1 MSKSVGNVID
11 PHAMVSEYGLDQL
24 RFFLLREVP
33 FGQDGNYSHDA
44 IAGRINS
51 DLANDLGNLAQRSLS
66 MVAKNLEGTV
76 PEPGEFTQEDR
87 EMLAQAD
94 AVVADYRAA
103 FDSLA
108 FHRGLE
114 SVWRVIAS
122 ANRYFTAQQ
131 PWVLRKTDP
140 ERMATVLYVTAE
152 VLRIVALL
160 VQPIMPGSMSRLLE
174 QLGQPEGEAR
184 GFEALGTRIA
194 PGTVLPKPSGVFPR
208 YEEPEALQ
216 G

>member
-1 MSKSVGNVID
+1 M
-11 PHAMVSEYGLDQL
+11 
-24 RFFLLREVP
+24 P

-66 MVAKNLEGTV
+66 MVAKNLDGTV
-76 PEPGEFTQEDR
+76 PEPGELTSEDR
-87 EMLAQAD
+87 AMLDEAR
-94 AVVADYRAA
+94 AVVAEYRTA
-103 FDSLA
+103 FDALA

-140 ERMATVLYVTAE
+140 GRMATVLYTTAE
-152 VLRIVALL
+152 VLRIVAVL
-160 VQPIMPGSMSRLLE
+160 VQPVMPGAMARLLD
-174 QLGQPEGEAR
+174 QLGQPEGAAR
-184 GFEALGTRIA
+184 TFAALDTPLE

-208 YEEPEALQ
+208 YEEPAALAD
-216 G
+216 

>member
-1 MSKSVGNVID
+1 MGTRDLS
-11 PHAMVSEYGLDQL
+11 L
-24 RFFLLREVP
+24 VP
-33 FGQDGNYSHDA
+33 TA
-44 IAGRINS
+44 TPR
-51 DLANDLGNLAQRSLS
+51 LS
-66 MVAKNLEGTV
+66 
-76 PEPGEFTQEDR
+76 
-87 EMLAQAD
+87 QA
-94 AVVADYRAA
+94 
-103 FDSLA
+103 
-108 FHRGLE
+108 
-114 SVWRVIAS
+114 
-122 ANRYFTAQQ
+122 Q

>member
-1 MSKSVGNVID
+1 MCIRD
-11 PHAMVSEYGLDQL
+11 RL

-66 MVAKNLEGTV
+66 MIAKNLGGAV
-76 PEPGEFTQEDR
+76 PEPRDFTAEDL
-87 EMLAQAD
+87 EMLKQAES
-94 AVVADYRAA
+94 AVGDYRAA
-103 FDSLA
+103 FDELA

-114 SVWRVIAS
+114 TVWRVIAS

-140 ERMATVLYVTAE
+140 ERMAAVLYVTAE
-152 VLRIVALL
+152 VLRIVAIL
-160 VQPIMPGSMSRLLE
+160 VQPVMPDSMARLLD

-184 GFEALGTRIA
+184 QFSALGTRLA
-194 PGTVLPKPSGVFPR
+194 AGTELPKPSGVFPR
-208 YEEPEALQ
+208 YEAPEALQ
-216 G
+216 D